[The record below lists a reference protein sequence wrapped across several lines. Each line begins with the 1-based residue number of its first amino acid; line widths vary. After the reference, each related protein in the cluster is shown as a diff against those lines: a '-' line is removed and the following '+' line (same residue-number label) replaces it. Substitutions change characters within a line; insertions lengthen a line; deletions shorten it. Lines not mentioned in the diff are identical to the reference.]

1 MTREYLFGDATLLS
15 TIFIIYL
22 TVFYFFVELTL
33 NNYYIFAHTYFRM
46 CEGRLIQ
53 TTNIL
58 ALQLPINHTYESR
71 APYSIIT
78 SSSISILG
86 FFFRL

>member
-22 TVFYFFVELTL
+22 TIFYFCVELTA

-46 CEGRLIQ
+46 CEGCLIQ

-58 ALQLPINHTYESR
+58 ALQLPINHT
-71 APYSIIT
+71 
-78 SSSISILG
+78 
-86 FFFRL
+86 